1 MIEEQ
6 FVHVKHDPGNSVQFS
21 QLRDSVICW
30 EGTSSATEL
39 CKISFTRESITSY
52 VISLIRTKKAGFKSD
67 CMLPVLYG
75 CLCPSPGPLFLLGVS
90 SPKTVLWVFPLM
102 FISVQKRGQSIGHV
116 EKAVVHQ
123 SWSESH

>member
-21 QLRDSVICW
+21 QLRDSVIFW

-75 CLCPSPGPLFLLGVS
+75 CLCPSPGPPSFYLECPHPKLLHGS
-90 SPKTVLWVFPLM
+90 FM
-102 FISVQKRGQSIGHV
+102 FISVQKRGQSIRHL
-116 EKAVVHQ
+116 EKAAVHQ